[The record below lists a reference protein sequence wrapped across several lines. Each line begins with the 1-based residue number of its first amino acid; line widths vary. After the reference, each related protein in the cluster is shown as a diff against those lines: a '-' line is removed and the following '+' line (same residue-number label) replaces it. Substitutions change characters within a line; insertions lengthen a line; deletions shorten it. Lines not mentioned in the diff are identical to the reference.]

1 MQHCIQG
8 WSGIAQWTGVPMK
21 DLIDL
26 PRWTSE
32 NRPYVDTSKPAN
44 GAEPEQ
50 EYLYP
55 EKARLGKHF
64 PGSARWVYTD
74 FTWAEDRATQGC
86 DPSAAPAGKRTFGRN
101 VPLLERHAHHRL
113 TRYKSTL
120 IL

>member
-1 MQHCIQG
+1 LLLLH
-8 WSGIAQWTGVPMK
+8 
-21 DLIDL
+21 

-86 DPSAAPAGKRTFGRN
+86 DPSADLAAGMAQGGASC
-101 VPLLERHAHHRL
+101 PEPGHAC
-113 TRYKSTL
+113 
-120 IL
+120 